1 MLDIVRQAGI
11 SEVILLFVL
20 VFVIPMTGY
29 LLLRLRRYESQFGR
43 LAAPEKKKK
52 KKKEAEPAPEKSGK
66 RSVPPDVFPYQAKVF
81 IPPPERACLN
91 ALTEAIGGDIAV
103 YVKVA
108 LWELVEATDK
118 NPGYFDRLTGK
129 SIDFLICDASTGK
142 PFTAACF
149 EPPRNAPRRPVEE
162 LEKICKAAG
171 LHLVFL
177 PVAEEY
183 DAKTLKKTLEIP
195 DLSLN

>member
-20 VFVIPMTGY
+20 VFVIPMTAF

-43 LAAPEKKKK
+43 LAAPDKKKK
-52 KKKEAEPAPEKSGK
+52 KKKEPEPAPEKPTK
-66 RSVPPDVFPYQAKVF
+66 PSVPPDVFPYRAKTF
-81 IPPPERACLN
+81 IDPPERACLN
-91 ALTEAIGGDIAV
+91 ALAEAIGGDIMV

-108 LWELVEATDK
+108 LWELVESTDK

-129 SIDFLICDASTGK
+129 AIDFLVCDAATGK
-142 PFTAACF
+142 PFTAVCF
-149 EPPRNAPRRPVEE
+149 EPAKGTPRGPVEE

-183 DAKTLKKTLEIP
+183 DAKSLKKTLNIP
-195 DLSLN
+195 DLSL